1 MNGLTFHRQATINDT
16 PELRTDIACFA
27 GLINIRAGKT
37 WTPEIADWL
46 LAHSWIT
53 EKDVG
58 QPLIVD
64 SSSLNIPIPIENW
77 AVFDGLF
84 QWESRTTDGSGG
96 PTYLGMAVR
105 AFFAQGGQKCYVLP
119 IAPSDTQGAIAKSQD
134 GLRAKYL
141 AQPASEEERSSWKP
155 ASEQDRSTW
164 KGVTALF
171 GLEDVSFLL
180 LPDLP
185 ELVRSTEA
193 PPPVAPPP
201 APKVEEHFTV
211 CDESAVQSADPD
223 SVLTNTSA
231 PRCDQKQYGKWTAF
245 LQQVQQ
251 LFLGTRAGQTLQV
264 IAALPLPLDAGS
276 FGGTGKD
283 LMSILPGDQNL
294 GYSFAEGFFQIS
306 YPWLSVDA
314 ASSLPEQLLPPD
326 SVLVGILAR
335 NALTRGTFR
344 DATRV
349 TPNQLYDVSPHL
361 SKNNYVVPEAPL
373 FIGSG
378 TVAPPLTPV
387 QRISLFGPTPSGY
400 RLMSDVTTS
409 TDPVFRF
416 APVRRLISA
425 LVSAARSSGQSQM
438 FESNGPRLWDR
449 IRRSLEALLTRFWQA
464 NALNGE
470 TAADAFSV
478 RCDRSTMSQADLDA
492 GRAIVEITL
501 KPAVSIEEIR
511 VTLAVSSGN
520 VLVEGT
526 SALAS
531 AAEVA

>member
-27 GLINIRAGKT
+27 GLINVRAGKT

-46 LAHSWIT
+46 LAHSWIS
-53 EKDVG
+53 ENDVG
-58 QPLIVD
+58 KPLVVG
-64 SSSLNIPIPIENW
+64 STSLNIPIPIENW

-84 QWESRTTDGSGG
+84 QWESRTTDGAGG

-119 IAPSDTQGAIAKSQD
+119 IAPSNTQDAIAKSQD
-134 GLRAKYL
+134 ALW
-141 AQPASEEERSSWKP
+141 AQHVPKT
-155 ASEQDRSTW
+155 ASEQDRSSW
-164 KGVTALF
+164 QGVAALF

-185 ELVRSTEA
+185 ELVRSTNA
-193 PPPVAPPP
+193 PPPETPPP
-201 APKVEEHFTV
+201 SPKVEEHFTL
-211 CDESAVQSADPD
+211 CDESAVQPPQPD
-223 SVLTNTSA
+223 SVLAQTSA
-231 PRCDQKQYGKWTAF
+231 PRCDQKQYGKWTSW
-245 LQQVQQ
+245 LQHVQQ
-251 LFLGTRAGQTLQV
+251 LFVGTRVGQTLQV
-264 IAALPLPLDAGS
+264 IASLPLPLDGAT

-283 LMSILPGDQNL
+283 LMSVLPGDQSL
-294 GYSFAEGFFQIS
+294 GYSFAEGFFQVS
-306 YPWLSVDA
+306 YPWLNVDA
-314 ASSLPEQLLPPD
+314 ASSLPEQLLPAD
-326 SVLVGILAR
+326 SVLAGILAR

-344 DATRV
+344 DATKV

-361 SKNNYVVPEAPL
+361 SKDNYMVPEAPS
-373 FIGSG
+373 FTGSG
-378 TVAPPLTPV
+378 TVAPPWTPV

-409 TDPVFRF
+409 TDPVFRS

-449 IRRSLEALLTRFWQA
+449 IRRSIEALLTRFWQA
-464 NALNGE
+464 NALDGA

-478 RCDRSTMSQADLDA
+478 RCDRSTMTQADLDA
-492 GRAIVEITL
+492 GRVIVEITL
-501 KPAVSIEEIR
+501 KPAVSIDEIR

-520 VLVEGT
+520 VLVDGT
-526 SALAS
+526 LALAS
-531 AAEVA
+531 AGEVG